1 VTRLETGRVLHA
13 ERLGIGTPGL
23 TEQSQPIHYALS
35 LWGPSVHL
43 AWRGAPGE

>member
-1 VTRLETGRVLHA
+1 VTRLETFRVPHA

-35 LWGPSVHL
+35 LWGPS
-43 AWRGAPGE
+43 ATPGLEGCTR